1 MKKYIILPVAFLMLL
16 LVSCND
22 SKKTNYT
29 NQTDIKVEAIMY
41 TASNHPG
48 KILME
53 NKCYVCHNPSTDH
66 DGRIAPPMVAV
77 KSHYMTDDITKE
89 EFANAIWHFVEKPT
103 KEKSK
108 MRGAVRRFNLMPYQP
123 FEEKDIKQIADYIY
137 DYKIDEPE
145 WFKEH
150 IEEESKGKVQY
161 RNDGKDVVGTDN
173 GDNGTAYAKAESKT
187 HTEIGMEYALNMKK
201 ELGKN
206 LMGTIQKKGTLE
218 AVKFCNK
225 QAYPITDS
233 MAVAQNASIRRVSDK
248 PRNVENQANAK
259 ELEIIKKFK
268 KAIANNEKYEPVT
281 EIEDGTVKFYAPIT
295 TNSMC
300 LQCHGSPNKNIEPS
314 VFAAITSLYPED
326 KATGY
331 GVNEVRGIWSI
342 TYKQ

>member
-1 MKKYIILPVAFLMLL
+1 MKIYTIIPVAILMLVL
-16 LVSCND
+16 ASCQDTKKND
-22 SKKTNYT
+22 YSNQSEVKKTGT
-29 NQTDIKVEAIMY
+29 Y
-41 TASNHPG
+41 TATNHPG
-48 KILME
+48 KKLME
-53 NKCYVCHNPSTDH
+53 AKCYLCHNPTADH
-66 DGRIAPPMVAV
+66 DNRIAPPMVAV
-77 KSHYMTDDITKE
+77 KSHYKTDDITKE

-123 FEEKDIKQIADYIY
+123 FEKADIKQISDYIY
-137 DYKIDEPE
+137 DFKIDEPE
-145 WFKEH
+145 WFKDH

-161 RNDGKDVVGTDN
+161 RNDGKDIVGTDN
-173 GDNGTAYAKAESKT
+173 VDTGNAYAKAESKT
-187 HTEIGMEYALNMKK
+187 HTEIGMEYAFSTKK

-259 ELEIIKKFK
+259 ELGIIEKFK

-281 EIEDGTVKFYAPIT
+281 TIEDGTVKFYAPIT

-300 LQCHGSPNKNIEPS
+300 LQCHGSPKKDIKTEVLTALTN
-314 VFAAITSLYPED
+314 LYPED

-331 GVNEVRGIWSI
+331 GVNEIRGIWSI